1 MNKSLK
7 RFSYR
12 AVSVLLTLLLLV
24 STCAVGVVS
33 SSAVETVRSGGTE
46 GFRRITVVYPSQE
59 TPVCFW
65 WGSDNALHKTETGSH
80 TDNEESG
87 ISADTYSIGADAA
100 GFVAA
105 KPDTA
110 AETDPRTDE
119 ACQVVPPMSLAETK
133 EEHLFV
139 DAAAAKDSLQVFAP
153 PTLAVPAQSEAVTV
167 APSETATLFSFSS
180 EWVGGSLKA
189 FIRQMDVY
197 EGENKIASL
206 SDGDDCELTT
216 DKLGAHTLSF
226 AVSDGLG
233 NVTKADAAYTVYVK
247 TERDELTL
255 ASETPVKLTFGQT
268 VAAPAVKD
276 LDADDKVTY
285 VSENE
290 DIVRIDGSNLIGA
303 GSGSTTV
310 TATVAES
317 NKYYEKSVSFTVE
330 VAKANASDFIYLEKG
345 GESIEMKYGE
355 KYENPVV
362 FKEGTP
368 EGAKVNYDTS
378 NGDVVTVD
386 TLGTLT
392 AVGVSA
398 EPVTIT
404 VTVSDIPNMKN
415 NLTFS
420 YQVLVK
426 KADPTIGGKDVVIA
440 PLVSM
445 PYSEGLTYDCTK
457 NLNDVTGYNGISFSV
472 AKQTALDGQTIEN
485 AAAVSKDGKLT
496 AARSGIFTV
505 QVKYT
510 SEFFN
515 DLVVE
520 FKVKVDKAERGNF
533 SYKEGELPKSMYVG
547 CSFDIPAPGGITN
560 AAYTI
565 QNDDKAYASLDGNKL
580 IAKKAKDGLKVTV
593 SLEENDC
600 YKAAE
605 TEVVIDLQY
614 FVPTEKPLF
623 VFKGEAAKDG
633 DPAHFKSAV
642 EVKPNSDYYEI
653 ALYNE
658 DAEDYSSLVFGKS
671 VTIAQNTKN
680 PRVVLRYTK
689 NDPGCEGAM
698 TDVIDTGICVDK
710 LAPTGKIEAKGAF
723 QTTFENLLSQITFGL
738 FTSDCSFTISAA
750 DGTSER
756 FESGLAKTQYIV
768 DYEQPEGVNR
778 SVENLDAV
786 AEEAW
791 SSYNGTISVNDT
803 NVHVVVYAKLTDNFG
818 NHSYICTDGVV
829 LNENILRPVVTF
841 SDNDPKNGKYF
852 TERTATVTYH
862 VENFVPADG
871 IIAITAKNAQGEDV
885 ETPAINWT
893 VEGNVA
899 TATIQF
905 TADAAYTFGFTD
917 ILGKKCVPE
926 YGDSVCTNEFVVDNT
941 APQVTVTFDN
951 NNAANGKYFKAD
963 RIASITVIDDNF
975 KTGSDMMNITMKEP
989 DGKDSQAPSLVWDE
1003 ITRTGTVVFSKDGDY
1018 ELKGS
1023 ENFKDLAG
1031 NKAVITYADGTEAPH
1046 AFTID
1051 KTAPT
1056 VLLSYNN
1063 NVQLNDG
1070 YFAEGRTATVTVS
1083 DNNFENKEEMLTIT
1097 AKDADGN
1104 DIEAPKATWADGVA
1118 TVVFGADAH
1127 YTFRVDESLCDL
1139 AGNPIKEVTVDAGTV
1154 FPYEF
1159 VVDTT
1164 PPKVTI
1170 TFDNNKAANETYFN
1184 ADRIATITVIDDN
1197 FKGIP
1202 GMMDITM
1209 KKPDGTDGG
1218 APALDWDE
1226 VTGTGTVVFNKDGD
1240 YGFKDNEKFVDL
1252 AGNKA
1257 VITYEDGTV
1266 AYNAFTI
1273 DKTPPTVSV
1282 TFEGDSKVY
1291 NEHYY
1296 QHPRVA
1302 VIKVTDNNFCLAND
1316 MLQFSTKPEES
1327 VAPTVTAAGNTIT
1340 VYFPGDA
1347 DYTMS
1352 FTDKFRD
1359 MAGWQY
1365 VSDENTY
1372 SLCVDGTAP
1381 ENLKIEYKY
1390 SREGVDGVF
1399 KSLVEMF
1406 TGGAARFS
1414 DDVRVKISAED
1425 PHSRI
1430 EKITYSAPVKSRA
1443 KDLNRSIHK
1452 TEVPNSGEDKY
1463 KQSVEFT
1470 IAPEYEGQVRAAATN
1485 YAGLET
1491 STEDGTIQ
1499 VSTETP
1505 AISLEVLKNNK
1516 NLHYYGDKIYSN
1528 GDVAVRVTVTD
1539 TFFAPENV
1547 VVENQIDEKAP
1558 VRLDISGLEWVRKK
1572 KSNTYY
1578 ADLPLQQEGL
1588 YALGAYYPN
1597 NFGRTAEAI
1606 DLGCIVIDRTAPQ
1619 VKVTFDNNDVKNG
1632 KYFSKQRTA
1641 TITVEDD
1648 NFLFFEN
1655 SFVQYTID
1663 DKGEKHDNENKMVA
1677 LTTKDFEGNAFDA
1690 SNEATPEVK
1699 ISKDEQSA
1707 TITFAGDAMYTF
1719 EKTNQFTDLAGN
1731 EAEWTYVDN
1740 PPSPNDFGVDKSA
1753 PVPLTI
1759 KYADS
1764 NNLSGAFC
1772 RLSRLFTGGIVV
1784 FNGEVEASIVAKDAN
1799 SGINRVVYSAP
1810 VKSGTPEEGL
1820 SGVEENIVENTE
1832 PSGKTFAVSFNIP
1845 PEYRGKVEATAY
1857 NNAELYTNS
1866 DEGEIEIP
1874 EKKPVISLEVKN
1886 EDKPKVHDGISYYKE
1901 NVVVRVKIDDVFFD
1915 PVGARKDSSGNRIS
1929 NLTVKEKTGDKE
1941 TAINAT
1947 SGWKWEI
1954 EDRKAENRNNVR
1966 YRDFT
1971 LTEEGVKKLTVSYTN
1986 NAGIS
1991 AKTEYLENFVIDK
2004 TVPVVTVSFKDE
2016 GKVHNGK
2023 YFDGA
2028 REATVT
2034 VADNFFVGD
2043 NSMLY
2048 IKRRMKNSTDT
2059 GNNAA
2064 VISEWK
2070 EGALTEAGV
2079 KTTVTT
2085 VKFGKQEEKEENKF
2099 NPDGY
2104 YNFEGTGAFV
2114 DLAGNPARVSY
2125 VKGTLAPNDFVVDT
2139 AAPNVLSVTAK
2150 EADTGQI
2157 FFEQNLNGVKK
2168 CSDDSHDALIS
2179 LYAADETEVDGDL
2192 TITYD
2197 MILSDSVWET
2207 KTYEI
2212 NHPIPLSPD
2221 RSFVVKATVTD
2232 KAGHVSTL
2240 TTKKVYL
2247 DTKAPEIDGLAPQIK
2262 LDVSSNP
2269 PKTDKDGNTLYN
2281 GNVVI
2286 DYTITDPVL
2295 NNSCSGL
2302 RENKLVYAVLKDGQ
2316 QTQSGTLT
2324 GTKTYLGD
2332 RIQKQSG
2339 TITVLAD
2346 LNNSNNVEVVV
2357 EAEDYANNPAKDSAK
2372 LRIDVTAPVINVSY
2386 SNNSPDSQYTEY
2398 FKADRTATIE
2408 IVERN
2413 FNGDKVTVT
2422 ATKNGT
2428 SYVPALSW
2436 NHSGTPG
2443 TDSYTHTAEIYY
2455 GEDAD
2460 YTFDIAYTDE
2470 AGNSAN
2476 GVNYASGTVSPTK
2489 FTVDKTAPV
2498 VSVSFDNND
2507 AKNGNYFDKQRTA
2520 TITVT
2525 EHNFDADRAKVTAT
2539 ENNSDMS
2546 GVTWSSNGDTH
2557 TAVITFSKNAHYVMN
2572 ITVTDKAGNECEKVK
2587 EEDFYVDTGKPV
2599 VKLTKIKNLS
2609 ANKDE
2614 KIGFELT
2621 VTDDYLD
2628 MKADSRSFK
2637 LVRIDV
2643 KSTNRDVTELAE
2655 LTSETNRL
2663 VYKVDNFEDDGI
2675 YTITCSFKDMA
2686 GNTTVTKEVLG
2697 EDGKAVG
2704 TDKIQFSVNRNG
2716 STFMLDEESREKI
2729 DAYYVQRLDK
2739 DMTITEINADI
2750 IDKKAVVLTVNG
2762 GKPKALVSGETY
2774 NIEDNN
2780 EKNKDKN
2787 VSWKRY
2793 DYIIKKS
2800 TFENEAAYS
2809 LLITTIDVA
2818 GNESF
2823 SNINSPKYKDSRQA
2837 EVEFVVDRTIP
2848 DVVVNNLEG
2857 GGHYNV
2863 ESKEVEIIANDDNR
2877 LQKVVLT
2884 LNGEQIAAY
2893 NEEQLDENGGK
2904 MSLTINSS
2912 ESLQNL
2918 KIEAVD
2924 AAKNSTNDTEETEV
2938 KFVDFLITTNLFIQY
2953 VNNPALVISTIAGVT
2968 LLIALIA
2975 FLIYKK
2981 KKKG

>member
-100 GFVAA
+100 GFVVA

-110 AETDPRTDE
+110 PETDPRTDE

-180 EWVGGSLKA
+180 EWIGGSLKA

-285 VSENE
+285 VSSDEG
-290 DIVRIDGSNLIGA
+290 IVRIDGSNLIGA

-330 VAKANASDFIYLEKG
+330 VGDADASDFIYLEKG

-426 KADPTIGGKDVVIA
+426 KADPTIGEKDVVIA

-485 AAAVSKDGKLT
+485 AAALGKDGKLT

-520 FKVKVDKAERGNF
+520 FKVKVDKSERGNF

-593 SLEENDC
+593 SLEEDDC
-600 YKAAE
+600 YNAAQ
-605 TEVVIDLQY
+605 TELTIALEY

-698 TDVIDTGICVDK
+698 TDVIDTDICVDK
-710 LAPTGKIEAKGAF
+710 LAPTGKLEAKGAF

-750 DGTSER
+750 DDTSER
-756 FESGLAKTQYIV
+756 FESGLAKTQYMV
-768 DYEQPEGVNR
+768 DYEQSEGANK
-778 SVENLDAV
+778 SVEDLDAA

-791 SSYNGTISVNDT
+791 SNYNGTISVSDKNA
-803 NVHVVVYAKLTDNFG
+803 HVVVYAKLTDNFG
-818 NHSYICTDGVV
+818 NRSYICTDGVV
-829 LNENILRPVVTF
+829 LDENILRPVVTF
-841 SDNDPKNGKYF
+841 SNNNPKNGKYF

-871 IIAITAKNAQGEDV
+871 IIAITAKNAQGEDMEPPV
-885 ETPAINWT
+885 INWT

-963 RIASITVIDDNF
+963 RIAAITVEDGNF
-975 KTGSDMMNITMKEP
+975 KGSSDMMNITMKEP

-1003 ITRTGTVVFSKDGDY
+1003 ITGTGTVMFNR
-1018 ELKGS
+1018 EGS
-1023 ENFKDLAG
+1023 FTFEAADFFEDLAG

-1056 VLLSYNN
+1056 VVLSYDN

-1083 DNNFENKEEMLTIT
+1083 EYNFENTEEMLTIA

-1139 AGNPIKEVTVDAGTV
+1139 AGNPIKEVTVDTDTV

-1159 VVDTT
+1159 VVDKTA
-1164 PPKVTI
+1164 PKVVLSYT
-1170 TFDNNKAANETYFN
+1170 NNEVVNEKYFQ
-1184 ADRIATITVIDDN
+1184 AGRTTKLEVTDDN
-1197 FKGIP
+1197 FKGSADMLAITAVRGGPAP
-1202 GMMDITM
+1202 GLTW
-1209 KKPDGTDGG
+1209 KGK
-1218 APALDWDE
+1218 
-1226 VTGTGTVVFNKDGD
+1226 TGTVEFDRDGEYEIKIAD
-1240 YGFKDNEKFVDL
+1240 AFTDL
-1252 AGNKA
+1252 AGHKA
-1257 VITYEDGTV
+1257 TV
-1266 AYNAFTI
+1266 TLEGEE
-1273 DKTPPTVSV
+1273 KTKAPYCFVVDTKSPTVSV

-1291 NEHYY
+1291 NERYS
-1296 QHPRVA
+1296 QKLRVA
-1302 VIKVTDNNFCLAND
+1302 VITVTDDNFCFRD
-1316 MLQFSTKPEES
+1316 GMLQFVTSHITESEES
-1327 VAPTVTAAGNTIT
+1327 VAPTVKAAGNVIN

-1347 DYTMS
+1347 DYKMS

-1365 VSDENTY
+1365 VSDTDY
-1372 SLCVDGTAP
+1372 LLCVDGTAP
-1381 ENLKIEYKY
+1381 ENLKIEYIH
-1390 SREGVDGVF
+1390 S
-1399 KSLVEMF
+1399 KSGLSGLFSSWIELF
-1406 TGGAARFS
+1406 TGGIVYFPDRVS
-1414 DDVRVKISAED
+1414 VKISAED
-1425 PHSRI
+1425 PHSGI
-1430 EKITYSAPVKSRA
+1430 HDIAYS
-1443 KDLNRSIHK
+1443 
-1452 TEVPNSGEDKY
+1452 VPAENSGDALGLQKGIPEKFVRNEGEGDDRY
-1463 KQSVEFT
+1463 HQTVEFD
-1470 IAPEYEGQVRAAATN
+1470 INPEFEGHVKATASN
-1485 YAGLET
+1485 YANLKT

-1499 VSTETP
+1499 VSAETP
-1505 AISLEVLKNNK
+1505 AI
-1516 NLHYYGDKIYSN
+1516 NLDVSGYEPRYYGDRTYYKSEAIVHVKI
-1528 GDVAVRVTVTD
+1528 TD
-1539 TFFAPENV
+1539 TFFDAEGHV
-1547 VVENQIDEKAP
+1547 KDAP
-1558 VRLDISGLEWVRKK
+1558 VNTVIRSSFNGGEFVNWDVSQDKWSRVEGENAYCTDITFS
-1572 KSNTYY
+1572 
-1578 ADLPLQQEGL
+1578 DDGL
-1588 YALGAYYPN
+1588 YAMEVSYTN
-1597 NFGRTAEAI
+1597 NFGKTAEPAT
-1606 DLGCIVIDRTAPQ
+1606 LKNIVVDKTAPQ

-1641 TITVEDD
+1641 TITVDDD

-1690 SNEATPEVK
+1690 SNEATPKVE
-1699 ISKDEQSA
+1699 IAEDGQSA
-1707 TITFAGDAMYTF
+1707 TITFEGDAMYTF

-1731 EAEWTYVDN
+1731 EAEWTYEDGTQ
-1740 PPSPNDFGVDKSA
+1740 SPNDFGVDKSA

-1759 KYADS
+1759 KYSDEGV
-1764 NNLSGAFC
+1764 L
-1772 RLSRLFTGGIVV
+1772 RTLKELLKHFTGGIVV
-1784 FNGEVEASIVAKDAN
+1784 FREKANVTIEAKDIH

-1810 VKSGTPEEGL
+1810 VDPDAQEAGL
-1820 SGVEENIVENTE
+1820 QGVAEDTADNSAGNKATFKVENFVV
-1832 PSGKTFAVSFNIP
+1832 PA
-1845 PEYRGKVEATAY
+1845 EYRGKVEATAY
-1857 NNAELYTNS
+1857 NNAELFTNS
-1866 DEGEIEIP
+1866 DEGEIEVTK
-1874 EKKPVISLEVKN
+1874 KKPEIILTVMN
-1886 EDKPKVHDGISYYKE
+1886 ENKPEVHDGISYYKE
-1901 NVVVRVKIDDVFFD
+1901 DVRVKVEITDVFFD
-1915 PVGARKDSSGNRIS
+1915 PIGSRIDRDGNTIP
-1929 NLTVKEKTGDKE
+1929 NLIVSEQTNGRW
-1941 TAINAT
+1941 INREILPLT
-1947 SGWKWEI
+1947 DENWEA
-1954 EDRKAENRNNVR
+1954 DRKQNKWSYV
-1966 YRDFT
+1966 YKISK
-1971 LTEEGVKKLTVSYTN
+1971 EGTKKFVVSYVN
-1986 NAGIS
+1986 NAGVE
-1991 AKTEYLENFVIDK
+1991 ADTVTMDKFVIDQ
-2004 TVPVVTVSFKDE
+2004 TAPVVTISFDNNSAKNE
-2016 GKVHNGK
+2016 K
-2023 YFDGA
+2023 YFDKK
-2028 REATVT
+2028 RIATVK
-2034 VADNFFVGD
+2034 VKDVDFVGD
-2043 NSMLY
+2043 SSMFG
-2048 IKRRMKNSTDT
+2048 ISRRVKRTVEKSV
-2059 GNNAA
+2059 NAA
-2064 VISEWK
+2064 KIDNWK
-2070 EGALTEAGV
+2070 ATASDEFE
-2079 KTTVTT
+2079 TTVT
-2085 VKFGKQEEKEENKF
+2085 FEK
-2099 NPDGY
+2099 DGY
-2104 YNFEGTGAFV
+2104 YTFDKTTAFV
-2114 DLAGNPARVSY
+2114 DLAGNPADVSY

-2139 AAPNVLSVTAK
+2139 AAPNELSVTAK

-2157 FFEQNLNGVKK
+2157 FLEQNLYDVKK

-2207 KTYEI
+2207 KTYDF
-2212 NHPIPLSPD
+2212 NPIPLSPD
-2221 RSFVVKATVTD
+2221 RSFVVVAKVTD
-2232 KAGHVSTL
+2232 KAGHSSTL
-2240 TTKKVYL
+2240 TTRKVYL

-2262 LDVSSNP
+2262 LDVNSNP

-2302 RENKLVYAVLKDGQ
+2302 RENKLVYTVRKDGQ

-2324 GTKTYLGD
+2324 GTKTYLGE

-2422 ATKNGT
+2422 ATKNVT

-2539 ENNSDMS
+2539 ENNSGMS

-2557 TAVITFSKNAHYVMN
+2557 TAVITFSRNAHYVMN

-2643 KSTNRDVTELAE
+2643 ESPNEDKTDLAE

-2663 VYKVDNFEDDGI
+2663 AYKVDNLMDDGI

-2739 DMTITEINADI
+2739 DMTIFEINTDEI
-2750 IDKKAVVLTVNG
+2750 KETAVAITTNG
-2762 GKPKALVSGETY
+2762 GNPQPLTRGESY
-2774 NIEDNN
+2774 SFG
-2780 EKNKDKN
+2780 EKKEEK
-2787 VSWKRY
+2787 VHWKRY
-2793 DYIIKKS
+2793 EYVIKKS
-2800 TFENEAAYS
+2800 TFEDEAAYT
-2809 LLITTIDVA
+2809 LLITSTDAA

-2823 SNINSPKYKDSRQA
+2823 SNTNSSVYKDSRQA
-2837 EVEFVVDRTIP
+2837 EVAFIVDRTIP

-2857 GGHYNV
+2857 GGHYSV

-2904 MSLTINSS
+2904 LSLTINSS

-2953 VNNPALVISTIAGVT
+2953 INNPALVISTIAGVT